1 MNSDH
6 ETPGDTAWRLILAD
20 DPAEIARL
28 EADYGRSQADTA
40 NFMIEE
46 TCWSTELPE
55 LRGGKGTP
63 RERLEALRAA
73 YRQQEQEEED
83 AARRRA

>member
-1 MNSDH
+1 MDPDN
-6 ETPGDTAWRLILAD
+6 ETPVDTAWRLILAD

-28 EADYGRSQADTA
+28 EAIHGRSQADTVD
-40 NFMIEE
+40 FMIED
-46 TCWSTELPE
+46 TCWSMELPE